1 MSEGH
6 PGPPGRN
13 LKRIWGLAVRAP
25 GCAQREQKEE
35 EKERPR
41 QVCGDCSLVGTV
53 SPEGEH
59 LSPSCCV
66 TRARARHLASLTRH
80 TPLYLP
86 LPHLRH
92 PFFFFFLA
100 LLSLCLLLSISVAGF
115 QVEAKKI
122 CTQRGQRLT
131 SRCACRSD
139 GSGCRQ
145 AVSQD
150 SNPWGGTSHRLW

>member
-1 MSEGH
+1 MRTARAKGKGE
-6 PGPPGRN
+6 R
-13 LKRIWGLAVRAP
+13 KATAGLR
-25 GCAQREQKEE
+25 GLR
-35 EKERPR
+35 
-41 QVCGDCSLVGTV
+41 LVGTV

-66 TRARARHLASLTRH
+66 TQARARHLASLTRH

-139 GSGCRQ
+139 SSGCRQ

-150 SNPWGGTSHRLW
+150 SNPWGGTVTDSGEHRRIPK